1 MDYNKIGLFITN
13 ERKTKGLTQTKLAE
27 KIFVSE
33 KTISKWENGK
43 GVPDAESIIKLSEI
57 FQVSINELLNGERF
71 NIENYVDKA
80 ESKMLELQ
88 KQKEINDKRLLL
100 AEILFSVF
108 SLILFIMINLVIF
121 LTEMQTW
128 LKILI
133 GISAFVIIL
142 MEAGFAIRIEQVAGY
157 YMCGKCNHKYI
168 PTYGQVFL
176 APHINR
182 TRYMRCPN
190 CRKTSWN
197 RKVIK

>member
-1 MDYNKIGLFITN
+1 
-13 ERKTKGLTQTKLAE
+13 
-27 KIFVSE
+27 
-33 KTISKWENGK
+33 
-43 GVPDAESIIKLSEI
+43 
-57 FQVSINELLNGERF
+57 
-71 NIENYVDKA
+71 
-80 ESKMLELQ
+80 LQ